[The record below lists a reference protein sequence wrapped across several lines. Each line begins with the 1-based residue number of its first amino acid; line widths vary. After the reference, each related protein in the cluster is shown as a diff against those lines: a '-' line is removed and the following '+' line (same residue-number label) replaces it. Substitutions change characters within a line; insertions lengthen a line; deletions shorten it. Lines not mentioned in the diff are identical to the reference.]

1 MIRAFYGLTQNPFDV
16 RDLELLPQQQ
26 EIHDTLKV
34 HCQQGGLC
42 LVLGVPGTGKS
53 VIKQS
58 LQRLPENQH
67 LVATVART
75 LHTYTNTVKIL
86 CDAFRIDF
94 ASSAFQ
100 CERRLIEQ
108 AFSLNHAGKCLTT
121 ILDDAHFMDMANL
134 RKLRLLFED
143 FPKNHNL
150 VLLGRPSLLAALDLG
165 VNQDIK
171 SRVTYSVITKR
182 LGPDA
187 MRDFILHELDRVGLG
202 HNTFTR
208 PAVDLIVRSADGVLR
223 QARNLCVGC
232 LIEAVRSANK
242 TIDYR
247 QRQPRAHA
255 TPLAEGSR
263 PGRLLMTALGIH
275 SPGPARAA
283 QQLVLRRNRLGPGS
297 ATPSLVAHFTN
308 LGEDHDFSRPA
319 PPTSQ

>member
-1 MIRAFYGLTQNPFDV
+1 MIRAFYGLTQNPFDA
-16 RDLELLPQQQ
+16 RDLQLLPQQQ

-53 VIKQS
+53 VIKHS
-58 LQRLPENQH
+58 LQRLPDKQH

-94 ASSAFQ
+94 ESSAFK

-108 AFSLNHAGKCLTT
+108 AFALNHAGKAITT
-121 ILDDAHFMDMANL
+121 ILDDAHLMDLANL

-150 VLLGRPSLLAALDLG
+150 VLIGRPNLLAALDLG
-165 VNQDIK
+165 VNRDIK

-182 LGPDA
+182 LAADD
-187 MRDFILHELDRVGLG
+187 MRDFILRELDRLGLP
-202 HNTFTR
+202 HNTFTS
-208 PAVDLIVRSADGVLR
+208 PAVDLIVRAADGVLR

-232 LIEAVRSANK
+232 LIEAVRSARK
-242 TIDYR
+242 TIDIDNVNR
-247 QRQPRAHA
+247 VLLQPHWQKE
-255 TPLAEGSR
+255 TD
-263 PGRLLMTALGIH
+263 
-275 SPGPARAA
+275 
-283 QQLVLRRNRLGPGS
+283 LV
-297 ATPSLVAHFTN
+297 
-308 LGEDHDFSRPA
+308 DF
-319 PPTSQ
+319 

>member
-1 MIRAFYGLTQNPFDV
+1 MIIRSFYGLTQNPFD
-16 RDLELLPQQQ
+16 RRELELLPQQR

-53 VIKQS
+53 VLKQS
-58 LQRLPENQH
+58 LQRLPESQY

-86 CDAFRIDF
+86 CDAFKVEF
-94 ASSAFQ
+94 ESNAFK

-121 ILDDAHFMDMANL
+121 ILDDAHLMDLANL
-134 RKLRLLFED
+134 RKLRVLFED

-150 VLLGRPSLLAALDLG
+150 ILIGRPSLLAALDLG

-171 SRVTYSVITKR
+171 NRVTCSVLTKR
-182 LGPDA
+182 LNADDL
-187 MRDFILHELDRVGLG
+187 RDFLLRELDRVGLP

-208 PAVDLIVRSADGVLR
+208 PAIDLIVRSAEGVLR
-223 QARNLCVGC
+223 QARNLAVGC

-242 TIDYR
+242 TIDIDTVNR
-247 QRQPRAHA
+247 VLLQPHWQKEAD
-255 TPLAEGSR
+255 
-263 PGRLLMTALGIH
+263 
-275 SPGPARAA
+275 
-283 QQLVLRRNRLGPGS
+283 LV
-297 ATPSLVAHFTN
+297 
-308 LGEDHDFSRPA
+308 DY
-319 PPTSQ
+319 